1 MNIIQLL
8 KEYKADKYNGKISPE
23 YKPLLDSQVDKVIEE
38 HIELLRRVKYDI
50 DTCWIGIHKDSITE
64 ELKTNI
70 RSSGDKHDEI

>member
-23 YKPLLDSQVDKVIEE
+23 YKIMLDAQVGKVIEE

-50 DTCWIGIHKDSITE
+50 DTCWVGLHKDSVTE

-70 RSSGDKHDEI
+70 RGSGENNE